1 MTQFIDERTGI
12 SYTRQGDYFLPDL
25 ILPKQEHFSL
35 GRYAMLCK
43 TYLKSHRRVLYT
55 NLLTSCK
62 LNEHLH
68 EVDVRATEMV
78 KQIVKAMAEADGTD
92 EHLKATDQM
101 RWVGLMN
108 NYRHCAEEIVFRDVV
123 YE

>member
-1 MTQFIDERTGI
+1 MTKFTDKGTGI

-25 ILPKQEHFSL
+25 ILPKQEHFFL
-35 GRYAMLCK
+35 GRYAMLRK
-43 TYLKSHRRVLYT
+43 TYLKSHRRVLYA

-68 EVDVRATEMV
+68 EVDIRATEMV
-78 KQIVKAMAEADGTD
+78 EQIVKAMAEADGTD
-92 EHLKATDQM
+92 EHLKATNQL

-108 NYRHCAEEIVFRDVV
+108 NYRHCAEELVFRDVV